1 MKAYL
6 LMTWKRTKNIGITT
20 KNNTNF
26 HFPHERKWKLKII
39 QSPARHTL
47 QVLQEYFVTIVV
59 SNFKLLQH
67 QCWQDFFLKWK
78 QPFWRR
84 ISKMSIDLMI
94 KVWY

>member
-59 SNFKLLQH
+59 SNLNFYSINV
-67 QCWQDFFLKWK
+67 DRIFF
-78 QPFWRR
+78 
-84 ISKMSIDLMI
+84 
-94 KVWY
+94 